1 MNPKQAIVK
10 NQEQSILTNKEHSVI
25 TEREQAVIAD
35 YKQTAIEVD
44 SLQVQF
50 VQKHVLKNISWQIP
64 KGRITAL
71 VGPNGCGKSTLL
83 KCIIGNLKPQSGHI
97 AINGRS
103 LYSYSANALAHTV
116 AFLPQ
121 SPEVP
126 ADMTV
131 EELVYCGR
139 YPHQKWW
146 KNSAKEDRIA
156 VEEALGATKA
166 LHLKDQLVKS
176 LSGGERQRVWIAMA
190 LAQESDILL
199 LDEPTTY
206 LDINHQLEIMELLQR
221 LNREKQL
228 TIVMVLH
235 ELNQAASYAH
245 EVGVLAD
252 GHLKAIGTPEDV
264 FTEEL
269 LRDVFAVN
277 AAIEAGEQAGVPYIK
292 IKGLLAK

>member
-1 MNPKQAIVK
+1 MSEKQTNLQHEMPPNIGGQKSVNIDNQKQAAIDVK
-10 NQEQSILTNKEHSVI
+10 
-25 TEREQAVIAD
+25 
-35 YKQTAIEVD
+35 

-50 VQKHVLKNISWQIP
+50 VQKHVLKDISWQIP

-83 KCIIGNLKPQSGHI
+83 KCIIGNLKPQSGEI
-97 AINGRS
+97 TISGR
-103 LYSYSANALAHTV
+103 LLGSYSANELAHTL

-126 ADMTV
+126 GDMTV

-156 VEEALGATKA
+156 VEAALSATKT
-166 LHLKDQLVKS
+166 LHLKDQVVQS

-221 LNREKQL
+221 LNREQQL

-235 ELNQAASYAH
+235 ELNQAATYCH
-245 EVGVLAD
+245 EVGVLFE
-252 GHLKAIGTPEDV
+252 GHLKAIGTPKEV

-277 AAIEAGEQAGVPYIK
+277 AGIEAGETSDTPYIK
-292 IKGLLAK
+292 IKGLLK

>member
-1 MNPKQAIVK
+1 MS
-10 NQEQSILTNKEHSVI
+10 E
-25 TEREQAVIAD
+25 
-35 YKQTAIEVD
+35 KQTAIAVEGLDV
-44 SLQVQF
+44 SF
-50 VQKHVLKNISWQIP
+50 VQKDVLKDINWQIP

-83 KCIIGNLKPQSGHI
+83 KCIIGNLKPHKGRIS
-97 AINGRS
+97 INGQS
-103 LYSYSANALAHTV
+103 LESYSARTLAHTV

-126 ADMTV
+126 GDMTV

-146 KNSAKEDRIA
+146 INSAREDRIA
-156 VEEALGATKA
+156 VEEALGATKT
-166 LHLKDQLVKS
+166 LHLKDQIVQS

-221 LNREKQL
+221 LNKEKQL
-228 TIVMVLH
+228 TVVMVLH
-235 ELNQAASYAH
+235 ELNQAAEYAH
-245 EVGVLAD
+245 EVGVIHK
-252 GHLKAIGTPEDV
+252 GGLKAVGTPAEV

-269 LRDVFAVN
+269 LRDVFAVS
-277 AAIEAGEQAGVPYIK
+277 ARIEEGEKRGAPYIK
-292 IKGLLAK
+292 IKGLLK

>member
-1 MNPKQAIVK
+1 MN
-10 NQEQSILTNKEHSVI
+10 E
-25 TEREQAVIAD
+25 
-35 YKQTAIEVD
+35 KQTMLQYETPSTIGGQKSVNLDNQKQVAIDVK
-44 SLQVQF
+44 SLNVQF
-50 VQKHVLKNISWQIP
+50 VQKHVLKDINWQIP
-64 KGRITAL
+64 QGRITAL

-83 KCIIGNLKPQSGHI
+83 KCVIGNLKPRSGHI
-97 AINGRS
+97 AIKGQP
-103 LYSYSANALAHTV
+103 LESYSANALAHTV

-126 ADMTV
+126 GDMTV

-156 VEEALGATKA
+156 VEAALGATKT
-166 LHLKDQLVKS
+166 LHLKDQLVQS

-221 LNREKQL
+221 LNREQQL
-228 TIVMVLH
+228 TVVMVLH
-235 ELNQAASYAH
+235 ELNQAAEYAH
-245 EVGVLAD
+245 EVGVIHN
-252 GHLKAIGTPEDV
+252 GGLKAVGTPAEV
-264 FTEEL
+264 FTEAL
-269 LRDVFAVN
+269 LRDVFAVS
-277 AAIEAGEQAGVPYIK
+277 ARIEEGEKRGAPYIK
-292 IKGLLAK
+292 IKGLLK

>member
-1 MNPKQAIVK
+1 MS
-10 NQEQSILTNKEHSVI
+10 E
-25 TEREQAVIAD
+25 
-35 YKQTAIEVD
+35 KQTRLQDKMPPTIGDQEPVNMDNKKQVAIDVK

-50 VQKHVLKNISWQIP
+50 VQKHVLEDISWQIP

-83 KCIIGNLKPQSGHI
+83 KCTIGNLKPQSGTI
-97 AINGRS
+97 TISGRP
-103 LYSYSANALAHTV
+103 LDSYSANELAHTV

-126 ADMTV
+126 GDMTV

-156 VEEALGATKA
+156 VEAALSATKT
-166 LHLKDQLVKS
+166 LHLKDQLVQS

-221 LNREKQL
+221 LNREQQL

-235 ELNQAASYAH
+235 ELNQAATYCH
-245 EVGVLAD
+245 EVGVLFE
-252 GHLKAIGTPEDV
+252 GHLKAIGTPKEV

-277 AAIEAGEQAGVPYIK
+277 VGIEAGETSDTPYIK
-292 IKGLLAK
+292 IKGLLK

>member
-1 MNPKQAIVK
+1 MN
-10 NQEQSILTNKEHSVI
+10 E
-25 TEREQAVIAD
+25 
-35 YKQTAIEVD
+35 KQTMLQYETPSTIGGQKSVNLDNQKQVAIDVK
-44 SLQVQF
+44 SLNVQF
-50 VQKHVLKNISWQIP
+50 VQKHVLKDINWQIP
-64 KGRITAL
+64 QGRITAL

-83 KCIIGNLKPQSGHI
+83 KCVIGNLKPRSGHI
-97 AINGRS
+97 AIKGQP
-103 LYSYSANALAHTV
+103 LESYSSNALAHTV

-126 ADMTV
+126 GDMTV

-146 KNSAKEDRIA
+146 RNSAKEDRIA
-156 VEEALGATKA
+156 VEAALGATKT
-166 LHLKDQLVKS
+166 LHLKDQVVQS

-221 LNREKQL
+221 LNKEQQL
-228 TIVMVLH
+228 TVVMVLH
-235 ELNQAASYAH
+235 ELNQAAEYAH
-245 EVGVLAD
+245 EVGVIHN
-252 GHLKAIGTPEDV
+252 GRLKAVGTPAEV
-264 FTEEL
+264 FTETL

-277 AAIEAGEQAGVPYIK
+277 ARIEEGEQSGAPYIK
-292 IKGLLAK
+292 IKGLLK